1 MCTAAELR
9 LHADDQIKEFFSL
22 NHLRDGLST
31 YGGGD
36 HGFHVG
42 YIDAVASDFVTID
55 VDQQA
60 WLPQFADDGEIGETS
75 NMGER
80 VLDLDRFV
88 LQDVQIVAVDFDG
101 ERTLQA
107 GERFVYGV
115 FGGLSVVEN
124 NSRESSELLIY
135 GFDELLFLAY
145 VTSP

>member
-101 ERTLQA
+101 ER
-107 GERFVYGV
+107 FVCGV

-135 GFDELLFLAY
+135 RFDELLFLAY
-145 VTSP
+145 VASP